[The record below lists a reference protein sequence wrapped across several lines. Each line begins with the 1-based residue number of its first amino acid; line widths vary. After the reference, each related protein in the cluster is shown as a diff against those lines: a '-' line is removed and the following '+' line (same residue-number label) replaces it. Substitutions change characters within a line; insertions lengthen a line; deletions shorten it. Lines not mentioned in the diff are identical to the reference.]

1 MMWYLGIVA
10 IVILVA
16 LPVIVRLRTGAW
28 GNGKAFRFRE
38 TWSAI
43 RNAPGAKER
52 QRKKNYMAIAIL
64 LFGLPLGLLLVS
76 LCEWLQYPRAIY
88 FPFVIG
94 AMFLSSNLLAGYFY
108 TRRAPAPS
116 DRT

>member
-1 MMWYLGIVA
+1 MWYLGIIV

-28 GNGKAFRFRE
+28 GNGKGFRE

-43 RNAPGAKER
+43 GNAPGTKER
-52 QRKKNYMAIAIL
+52 QRKKNFMALAL
-64 LFGLPLGLLLVS
+64 VLFGLPLVLLLVS

-88 FPFVIG
+88 FPIVMG
-94 AMFLSSNLLAGYFY
+94 AMFLSSNLLANFFY
-108 TRRAPAPS
+108 NRKATAAS
-116 DRT
+116 DKT